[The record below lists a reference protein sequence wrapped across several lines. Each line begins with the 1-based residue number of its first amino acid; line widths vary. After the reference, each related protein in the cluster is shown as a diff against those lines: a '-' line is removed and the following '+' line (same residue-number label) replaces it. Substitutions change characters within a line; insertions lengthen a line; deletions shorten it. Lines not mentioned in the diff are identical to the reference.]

1 MTNKSTHLRF
11 LLALGNTRIVVLN
24 QDENLHIYHTPQAK
38 EQTAASVQAEHIS
51 EALVT
56 K

>member
-11 LLALGNTRIVVLN
+11 LLALGDTRIVVLN
-24 QDENLHIYHTPQAK
+24 QDENLHIYHTPHTK
-38 EQTAASVQAEHIS
+38 EKTSTSVQAEHIS
-51 EALVT
+51 EALVA